1 MGDARGPGR
10 AAAGLSA
17 DLGAAYEA
25 AAAGW
30 ARGPEQV
37 YAPLARALLA
47 ASGVPAAGLR
57 VLDLGAGTGT
67 AGRAALAAGA
77 ASVVSADLAPGMLRQ
92 CAAAAHPVLA
102 DAAALPFRDGCFGL
116 VLAAFCLNHLGDGAA
131 ALGEARRVGGRLA
144 ASFFA
149 PGWTHPA
156 KAAVDT
162 ALRRFGYQPP
172 SWYAAMQ
179 RDAAARAADPR
190 RLARDAATAG
200 FTGVRLRT
208 IGVPTGLTR
217 PADLAAW
224 RLGLAHIAPFV
235 QSLDTP
241 RRAALRQAA
250 ESAVAGAGPLVVSL
264 LVLTAG

>member
-1 MGDARGPGR
+1 MGDTGGPGR

-47 ASGVPAAGLR
+47 ASGGPVAGLR
-57 VLDLGAGTGT
+57 VLDLGAGTGA

-77 ASVVSADLAPGMLRQ
+77 ASVVSAVLAPGMLRQ

-102 DAAALPFRDGCFGL
+102 DAAALPFRDGCFDL

-131 ALGEARRVGGRLA
+131 ALGESRRVAGRLA

-156 KAAVDT
+156 KAAVDS

-172 SWYAAMQ
+172 AWYTAMQ
-179 RDAAARAADPR
+179 QDAAARAADPR
-190 RLARDAATAG
+190 VLAREAATAG

-208 IGVPTGLTR
+208 IAVPTELTR

-224 RLGLAHIAPFV
+224 RLGLAHVAPFV
-235 QSLDTP
+235 QSLDAP
-241 RRAALRQAA
+241 QQAALRRAA
-250 ESAVAGAGPLVVSL
+250 ESAVAGGGPLAVSL
-264 LVLTAG
+264 LVLTGG

>member
-10 AAAGLSA
+10 PAAGLSA

-30 ARGPEQV
+30 GRGPEQV

-47 ASGVPAAGLR
+47 ASGGPAAGLR
-57 VLDLGAGTGT
+57 VLDLGAGTGA

-77 ASVVSADLAPGMLRQ
+77 RAVVSADLAPGMLRQ
-92 CAAAAHPVLA
+92 CIAAAHPVVA
-102 DAAALPFRDGCFGL
+102 DAAALPFRDGCFDL

-149 PGWTHPA
+149 PGWAHPA

-162 ALRRFGYQPP
+162 ALRPFGYQPP
-172 SWYAAMQ
+172 AWYAAMQ
-179 RDAAARAADPR
+179 RDTAARAADPR
-190 RLARDAATAG
+190 VLAREAAAAG

-208 IGVPTGLTR
+208 ITVATGLSQ

-224 RLGLAHIAPFV
+224 RLGMAHIAPFV
-235 QSLDTP
+235 QSLDPP
-241 RRAALRQAA
+241 RQAALRRAA
-250 ESAVAGAGPLVVSL
+250 ESAVAGTGPLAVSL